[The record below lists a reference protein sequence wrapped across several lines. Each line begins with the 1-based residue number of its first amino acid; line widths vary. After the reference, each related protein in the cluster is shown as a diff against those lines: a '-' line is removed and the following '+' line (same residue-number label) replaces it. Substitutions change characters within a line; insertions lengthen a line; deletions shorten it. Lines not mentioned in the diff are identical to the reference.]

1 MIKKP
6 ASQGRSVKDK
16 TPVFG
21 MKHIGGDIHTR
32 VMPDTKATTLKPIIN
47 EMMQDGSIVITDEWL
62 GYSGLSEN
70 FKHVVIN
77 HRENEY
83 VRGGFTTNNV
93 ENFWSLLKRGI
104 YGIYHQV
111 SPKHLDKYCD
121 EFAFRFNAR
130 NASTNDKFDFSLT
143 HSTKLTYKELIKS
156 K

>member
-1 MIKKP
+1 M
-6 ASQGRSVKDK
+6 VE
-16 TPVFG
+16 
-21 MKHIGGDIHTR
+21 
-32 VMPDTKATTLKPIIN
+32 N
-47 EMMQDGSIVITDEWL
+47 GSIVVTDEWL
-62 GYSGLSEN
+62 GYKNLSKDFN
-70 FKHVVIN
+70 HVVIN

-111 SPKHLDKYCD
+111 SPKHLNKYCD

-130 NASTNDKFDFSLT
+130 NTSTNDKFDFSLIN
-143 HSTKLTYKELIKS
+143 SSKLTYKELIK